1 MSFFELFHGFAFV
14 EDCSEGDAVKVWFQG
29 FENAWLQH
37 QWRLERERE
46 RAMEREG
53 ETFDFCYPWFQM
65 AAKFKILFAPNRNS
79 LDPFWA
85 RVAAHLS
92 KNPLYIYIY
101 IYNEQKKLL

>member
-65 AAKFKILFAPNRNS
+65 AAKFKILFAPNRNFPRS
-79 LDPFWA
+79 ILGSCRSPSFKE
-85 RVAAHLS
+85 S
-92 KNPLYIYIY
+92 IIYIY
-101 IYNEQKKLL
+101 I